1 LGNGR
6 FYTPGVSPMLSIQE
20 CKQHLKEVPLDDKQI
35 EELRNQ
41 LYLLAEVVIQEFL
54 EQKNE
59 VKR

>member
-1 LGNGR
+1 
-6 FYTPGVSPMLSIQE
+6 MLSIQE